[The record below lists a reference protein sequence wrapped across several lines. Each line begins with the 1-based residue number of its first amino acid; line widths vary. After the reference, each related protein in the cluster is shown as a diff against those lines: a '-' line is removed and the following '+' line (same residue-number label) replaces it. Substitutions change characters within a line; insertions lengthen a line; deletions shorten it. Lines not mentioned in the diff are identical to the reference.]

1 MFFKQQQ
8 LKSQSMDSEE
18 DLLCTSQLL
27 KIGHKFLQRSLSHH
41 NSQNSTPTEKTKTDP
56 EISFQ
61 NTIFS
66 LPVSL

>member
-18 DLLCTSQLL
+18 DLLCNSQLL
-27 KIGHKFLQRSLSHH
+27 KIGQKFLQRSLSNH

-56 EISFQ
+56 DSPFE

-66 LPVSL
+66 LQVSL